1 MFSEVYRCLWGS
13 LIPVVLVL
21 VSVLTDL
28 IQAGGTEER
37 VSGNGVGCFLCNSFN
52 GSDPGCRDPFH
63 PAYSTYEKEC
73 KQGKRDRVGLFV
85 AHYCIKMSGISVKT
99 GLELVV
105 RTCALESMAHQCG
118 QFEFEDE
125 KYEGCLSTCDLDGCN
140 AGEQIH
146 SRPTIYLLISFI
158 VTVAHLRP
166 VLTTLV

>member
-1 MFSEVYRCLWGS
+1 MIKSKIRASRSNF
-13 LIPVVLVL
+13 LIFNVF
-21 VSVLTDL
+21 
-28 IQAGGTEER
+28 
-37 VSGNGVGCFLCNSFN
+37 FLL
-52 GSDPGCRDPFH
+52 
-63 PAYSTYEKEC
+63 
-73 KQGKRDRVGLFV
+73 LFT
-85 AHYCIKMSGISVKT
+85 VKT

-105 RTCALESMAHQCG
+105 RTCALESMTHQCG